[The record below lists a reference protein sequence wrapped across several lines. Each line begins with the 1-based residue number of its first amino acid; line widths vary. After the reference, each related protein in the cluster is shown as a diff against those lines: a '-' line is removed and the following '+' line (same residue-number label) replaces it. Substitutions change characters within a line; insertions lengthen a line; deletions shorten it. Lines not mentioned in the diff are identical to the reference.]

1 MSSNIDWD
9 SRKLTSRLKTIPVKS
24 LEKKIAEAI
33 RDLVDENGD
42 EEFTASIAE
51 LTFDESSDFVEL
63 KLSFCKVLDDF

>member
-1 MSSNIDWD
+1 MSSNTDWD
-9 SRKLTSRLKTIPVKS
+9 SHKLTSRLKAIPVKS

-63 KLSFCKVLDDF
+63 RLSF